1 MSQDVAPQSWW
12 AGVDA
17 INSRQNTTD
26 GRGHN
31 QFKSATAAGTE
42 EARMPVNQ
50 QAQQQYAG
58 IRDPRAMFGDLPN
71 SSLDVNLLGDPIRR
85 ELELHSA
92 AINTVQRRPSAKNRK
107 GRSLSET
114 RRVSVNTAATAAA
127 TVEIADV
134 AGFWKEECRRLQRRL
149 SSLDDERDTMWVLH
163 HVTSSVASFK
173 YLFCY
178 FLSVTSTGHHVEQ
191 DAACFLR

>member
-12 AGVDA
+12 AGADA

-26 GRGHN
+26 GRGHY
-31 QFKSATAAGTE
+31 QFNSATAAGTE
-42 EARMPVNQ
+42 EARMPVKQ
-50 QAQQQYAG
+50 QAQQQYAA
-58 IRDPRAMFGDLPN
+58 IRDPRIMFGDLPN
-71 SSLDVNLLGDPIRR
+71 SSLEMNVLGDPIRR

-92 AINTVQRRPSAKNRK
+92 AINTVQRRSSIKNRK

-114 RRVSVNTAATAAA
+114 RRVSVNTAAATAAA
-127 TVEIADV
+127 SVEIADV

-178 FLSVTSTGHHVEQ
+178 FWSVTSTY
-191 DAACFLR
+191 